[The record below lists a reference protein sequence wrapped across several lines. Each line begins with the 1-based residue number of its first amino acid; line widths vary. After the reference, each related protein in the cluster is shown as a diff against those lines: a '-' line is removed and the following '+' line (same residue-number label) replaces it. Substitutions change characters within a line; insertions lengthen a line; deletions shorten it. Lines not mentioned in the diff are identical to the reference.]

1 MAGVDGRKL
10 SNEFV
15 ESIVPPLSDISSR
28 LEFPKEL
35 TKGEV
40 GCFLSHR
47 KCWQKLLESKEKWAL
62 ILEDDIYISR
72 RAKKYMTEEGWIPN
86 DAGFVQLHIHR
97 SGKYYVRPGVIR
109 LDNNETLYRIFYPYP
124 MGAQSYI
131 ISREAAEDALDSSV
145 KITAP
150 VDEFMFAFRSKFS
163 RRHKIYTLTPTVVAP
178 QDVPST
184 IEIEQIRSTR
194 GKPLL
199 ARIHPKVLLF
209 KIYVL
214 ILKVLYRK
222 WADFRFID

>member
-1 MAGVDGRKL
+1 MVGGKCQNRLDSVECGTAIRKASYENDCQKVFVLSVFDLILLIMLICVINLDRSVDRWKSVSGELQKVGVEAVRVAGVDGRKL

-72 RAKKYMTEEGWIPN
+72 RAKKYMTGEGWIPN

-97 SGKYYVRPGVIR
+97 SGKYYVRPGVIVGR
-109 LDNNETLYRIFYPYP
+109 T
-124 MGAQSYI
+124 
-131 ISREAAEDALDSSV
+131 
-145 KITAP
+145 
-150 VDEFMFAFRSKFS
+150 
-163 RRHKIYTLTPTVVAP
+163 
-178 QDVPST
+178 
-184 IEIEQIRSTR
+184 
-194 GKPLL
+194 
-199 ARIHPKVLLF
+199 
-209 KIYVL
+209 
-214 ILKVLYRK
+214 LKVPPKRTL
-222 WADFRFID
+222 I